1 MAKKSTPKGRKS
13 YSENGPRFTAGDQ
26 LVIVESPAKAKTIAK
41 YLGPGYMV
49 EASVGHIRD
58 LPPRAPKGSKQPV
71 PGVDLKNN
79 FEPTYVVDD
88 DRQSQVAKLRKM
100 AKSASSIWFATDR
113 DREGEAIAWHL
124 AELLDVDPSKAK
136 RVEFDEITRTAILKA
151 FQNPRPIDLHRVNAQ
166 QARRILDRI
175 VGYMVSP
182 VLWKKVA
189 GGLSAGR
196 VQSVALK
203 LIVDRERE
211 IRAFQPDEYW
221 SIEAAM
227 TLHRER
233 GAAIAIEWEAFL
245 AQLDDRGK
253 GPTVR
258 EQAHW
263 LAERGGFECEL
274 VQVGGKPV
282 DLRRE
287 VPKYEDLPEFG
298 TPKCAVEVPDW
309 VLRKVEEDRANKT
322 PIPQAAAWYDAGE
335 ELSARVQSVAEAVGL
350 ERVTLALAPKTP
362 AVDLRGDDEPIGF
375 ARWARVVRG
384 SIGAAVR
391 YKVRSVEKTPTSSKP
406 KAPFIMSTLQSSA
419 SYALGFATKRT
430 VRAAQQLY
438 MGITIPGEGSVG
450 LITYP
455 RTDSTNL
462 SDEAVRAVRAFIVQK
477 YGAKYLPEK
486 PRYYRSSNES
496 AQEAHEAIRPTSVLR
511 TPDSLRGALPDDEWR
526 LYNLIWQR
534 FVACQMSDAQF
545 ESTAVLLERSDKA
558 TGAVFKAT
566 GRVRVFDGYT
576 ATGIRGD
583 ADDQELPP
591 LKEGQEMAPFWLA
604 PSQKFTSPPGRFSEA
619 SLVRELEKQGIGRP
633 STYASIIST
642 IEERKYVEQVS
653 RAFHATDI
661 GMAVCTFLE
670 QPFKEGFMDVGYTR
684 RIEEEFDLIAQ
695 GKVEWH
701 AMLRRFYTPFES
713 VVTGLRDAAH
723 VKAESQPSPYACPL
737 CGRRCEYR
745 LGNKGRFLSC
755 SGFSEKVLVKQPP
768 TKAGKARKPKEQ
780 PACSYAAPVN
790 KQGKPLLP
798 EQVDIKCPVD
808 GASMVLR
815 TGRFGDF
822 LTSSNPETKF
832 ILNVDH
838 KGCVRFPPPK
848 PYLTDLP
855 CSKCGTAMN
864 LRTGKRGPWLGCSAF
879 PKCRGRESWTK
890 IDAKKQESLQKALEL
905 HEANQPK
912 VEITTMSGKT
922 ITDGTPVV
930 ALLIS
935 SGEAQLKLHPDYEQ
949 EQSTRGAVA

>member
-1 MAKKSTPKGRKS
+1 MAKKSTTKGRKS
-13 YSENGPRFTAGDQ
+13 QSDESPRFTAGDQ
-26 LVIVESPAKAKTIAK
+26 LVIVESPSKAKTIAK
-41 YLGPGYMV
+41 YLGPGYRV

-58 LPPRAPKGSKQPV
+58 LPPRAPKGIKQPV
-71 PGVDLKNN
+71 PGVDLTNN

-88 DRQSQVAKLRKM
+88 DRQSQVAKLRKL
-100 AKSASSIWFATDR
+100 AKSASTIWFATDL

-124 AELLDVDPSKAK
+124 AELLNVDPRTAK
-136 RVEFDEITRTAILKA
+136 RVEFDEITKSAILQA
-151 FQNPRPIDLHRVNAQ
+151 FQNPRPINLDRVNAQ

-221 SIEAAM
+221 VMEAAM
-227 TLHRER
+227 TPHRER
-233 GAAIAIEWEAFL
+233 GAALAKEWEAFL
-245 AQLDDRGK
+245 TQRDDRGK

-287 VPKYEDLPEFG
+287 VPKYEDLPKFG
-298 TPKCAVEVPDW
+298 TPGCAVEVPDW
-309 VLRKVEEDRANKT
+309 VLRKVEEDKSNKT
-322 PIPQAAAWYDAGE
+322 PIPQASAWYDSGE
-335 ELSARVQSVAEAVGL
+335 ALAARVQSVAEAVGL
-350 ERVTLALAPKTP
+350 ERVTLEVAPKTP
-362 AVDLRGDDEPIGF
+362 TVDLRGEDETVGF
-375 ARWARVVRG
+375 ARWKRVLRG

-391 YKVRSVEKTPTSSKP
+391 YKVRSVEKSATSSKP

-430 VRAAQQLY
+430 VRSAQQLY
-438 MGITIPGEGSVG
+438 MGINIPGEGSVG

-455 RTDSTNL
+455 RTDSTTL
-462 SDEAVRAVRAFIVQK
+462 SGEALDAVRSFIVKQ

-486 PRYYRSSNES
+486 PRFYSSTNQS

-511 TPDSLRGALPDDEWR
+511 TPDSLRGVLPDDEWR
-526 LYNLIWQR
+526 LYKLIWQR
-534 FVACQMSDAQF
+534 FVACQMADAQF
-545 ESTAVLLERSDKA
+545 ESTTVLLERSDKA

-566 GRVRVFDGYT
+566 GRVEVFDGYT

-583 ADDQELPP
+583 SDDQELPP

-604 PSQKFTSPPGRFSEA
+604 PSQKFTSPPARFSEA

-670 QPFKEGFMDVGYTR
+670 RPFKEGFMDVGYTK
-684 RIEEEFDLIAQ
+684 RIEEEFDNIAK
-695 GKVEWH
+695 GSVEWH
-701 AMLRRFYTPFES
+701 SMLRQFYTPFES
-713 VVTGLRDAAH
+713 VVSGLMRADH

-745 LGNKGRFLSC
+745 LGKTGRFLSC
-755 SGFSEKVLVKQPP
+755 SGFAEKVLVKQPP
-768 TKAGKARKPKEQ
+768 TKTGKARKPKEQ

-798 EQVDIKCPVD
+798 EQVDIKCPID
-808 GASMVLR
+808 GAQMVLR

-822 LTSSNPETKF
+822 LTSSNAETKF
-832 ILNVDH
+832 ILNVDR
-838 KGCVRFPPPK
+838 KGCVRFPAPK

-855 CSKCGTAMN
+855 CPKCGTAMN

-890 IDAKKQESLQKALEL
+890 IDAKKQESLQKALDL

-912 VEITTMSGKT
+912 FEITTMAGKP
-922 ITDGTPVV
+922 IAEGTPVV
-930 ALLIS
+930 ALLIP
-935 SGEAQLKLHPDYEQ
+935 SGEAKLKLHPEYER
-949 EQSTRGAVA
+949 EHTTSSAVA